1 MPVFPIDQIA
11 VIIDV
16 DKIIVGADLLELPV
30 CCKERAMIPQPHVLD
45 REMVASDIRC
55 RQVLL
60 HRKELFLDISQAK
73 RGAGEFNV
81 MLNIGS
87 LQGAFIRDHLKP
99 MDEFGIET
107 QAEGARKQGQ
117 GRQDHC
123 WTPDPAQGKNQ
134 ERHRGDDA

>member
-1 MPVFPIDQIA
+1 
-11 VIIDV
+11 
-16 DKIIVGADLLELPV
+16 
-30 CCKERAMIPQPHVLD
+30 MIPQPHVLD
-45 REMVASDIRC
+45 REMVASDIRR
-55 RQVLL
+55 RQILL
-60 HRKELFLDISQAK
+60 HRKKLFLDIGQAK
-73 RGAGEFNV
+73 RGAGEFNI